1 MLGGVGGRSSVVV
14 GIVLAAALT
23 SARAAHASTP
33 QEEARQQFAA
43 GAASVRSANWSEALA
58 AFERSFALVR
68 HPVTLFNIGACERAL
83 GSYTRAR
90 RTLLLVRELD
100 KAAPQDRLPE
110 AIRGD
115 LEAFL
120 AEIAGLLV
128 VVPVHLEPAS
138 ATITLDGRPL
148 EITAEGPTPM
158 LTAGLAAPG
167 PGAAPPA
174 GRFSLEVDPGVHVLV
189 FARPGFQDIVRREA
203 FAKGQPSELDLA
215 LTRLDGA
222 IEVRASRAGAAVAVE
237 GIDVG
242 IAPLTVRR
250 PGGRYQVEVRKA
262 GFVGFVTDAVLEPGG
277 RVELSAQLAPETTPL
292 TKQWWFWTV
301 AGGVVASAA
310 VITYFATRPD
320 PERPAANGG
329 GLGWVLRTP

>member
-189 FARPGFQDIVRREA
+189 FARPGFQ
-203 FAKGQPSELDLA
+203 A
-215 LTRLDGA
+215 LTRLAGA

-250 PGGRYQVEVRKA
+250 PGGRYHVEVRKA